1 MHHACMHGCTMH
13 APCMHHA
20 CTMHALCHYACAHSL
35 THPPIHPLTHSR
47 HLVLAHFQ
55 ERGEGEALTG
65 ASYLQVRPKGEG
77 ERVRHYTCRAL
88 PSLDIGGLA
97 AVLLAF
103 AQECAPAQDASGRP
117 LSCVVEAGPFD
128 GAGLGAEG
136 GEGSDVE
143 PRMAKALVAS
153 NFARGTGPPLRVYRV
168 P

>member
-1 MHHACMHGCTMH
+1 MH

-20 CTMHALCHYACAHSL
+20 TTYACAYSL
-35 THPPIHPLTHSR
+35 THPPTHPLTHSR
-47 HLVLAHFQ
+47 HLLLAHCQ
-55 ERGEGEALTG
+55 ERGEGEVLTG
-65 ASYLQVRPKGEG
+65 SSYLQVRPKGEG

>member
-1 MHHACMHGCTMH
+1 MR
-13 APCMHHA
+13 PY
-20 CTMHALCHYACAHSL
+20 HYACAHSL
-35 THPPIHPLTHSR
+35 THPPTHARTYSPNA
-47 HLVLAHFQ
+47 HTHALAYLQ
-55 ERGEGEALTG
+55 ERGEGEVLTG
-65 ASYLQVRPKGEG
+65 ASYLQVRPEGEG

-88 PSLDIGGLA
+88 PSLDVGGLA

-117 LSCVVEAGPFD
+117 LSCVVEAGPFN

-136 GEGSDVE
+136 GEGSDVQ
-143 PRMAKALVAS
+143 PRMAKALAAS